1 MATSA
6 NTLETIINTLA
17 RKYKFDSDEAIKIL
31 AESELLPKKLIPKET
46 KADGNIWSSK
56 KAEEL
61 ASQYKIV
68 PTGEG
73 SGKNGKWTLKDIEKL
88 MEKPTKDKINISP
101 NALNLAND
109 NKLSLSGKV
118 GSGKDGRI
126 LLKDVELWIK
136 DEKDDDDDDD
146 LNISPR
152 ALMEANQNGLSEG
165 DLTAIHGTGKDG
177 RILLEDVKKYIT
189 STDTDD
195 SEDDESSEDED
206 EDEDE
211 KPERKKKNDKK
222 KGKISGRFGAGGVTM
237 VGGKK

>member
-6 NTLETIINTLA
+6 MTLETIINTLA
-17 RKYKFDSDEAIKIL
+17 RKYNFDSKEAISIL
-31 AESELLPKKLIPKET
+31 AMSELLPKKMIPKEIN
-46 KADGNIWSSK
+46 ADGNIWASK

-68 PTGEG
+68 PTGQG

-88 MEKPTKDKINISP
+88 MEKPTKDKMNISP

-118 GSGKDGRI
+118 GSGKEGRI
-126 LLKDVELWIK
+126 LLKDVEQWIK
-136 DEKDDDDDDD
+136 DDKEEDDEDD

-189 STDTDD
+189 STETDD
-195 SEDDESSEDED
+195 SEDDESSESEDDFEDAEED
-206 EDEDE
+206 ERPSSV
-211 KPERKKKNDKK
+211 KKGKKN
-222 KGKISGRFGAGGVTM
+222 GKISGS
-237 VGGKK
+237 KK

>member
-6 NTLETIINTLA
+6 ATLQTIINTLSK
-17 RKYKFDSDEAIKIL
+17 KYKFNSDEAIKIL
-31 AESELLPKKLIPKET
+31 SADELLPKKMMLKDTI
-46 KADGNIWSSK
+46 ADGNIWASK

-88 MEKPTKDKINISP
+88 MEKPTKSKINISP
-101 NALNLAND
+101 NALNLANE
-109 NKLSLSGKV
+109 KGLSLSGKT

-126 LLKDVELWIK
+126 LLKDVENWIK
-136 DEKDDDDDDD
+136 SDDNDEDDD

-152 ALMEANQNGLSEG
+152 ALMEAHQNGLSDG
-165 DLTAIHGTGKDG
+165 DLTSINGTGKDG

-189 STDTDD
+189 STETDD
-195 SEDDESSEDED
+195 SEDDESSEDDEED
-206 EDEDE
+206 
-211 KPERKKKNDKK
+211 KPDRKKKTTKK
-222 KGKISGRFGAGGVTM
+222 KK
-237 VGGKK
+237 

>member
-6 NTLETIINTLA
+6 ATLQKIIDTLA
-17 RKYKFDSDEAIKIL
+17 KKYKFNSDEAIQIL
-31 AESELLPKKLIPKET
+31 AADELLPKKMIPKKINAE
-46 KADGNIWSSK
+46 GNIWASK

-61 ASQYKIV
+61 ASQYKIF

-88 MEKPTKDKINISP
+88 MEKPIKDKMNISP

-109 NKLSLSGKV
+109 NNISLSNRT

-126 LLKDVELWIK
+126 LLKDVEQWIK
-136 DEKDDDDDDD
+136 DINKDDDDDDDD

-189 STDTDD
+189 STETDD
-195 SEDDESSEDED
+195 SEDDESSDGEDEHESD
-206 EDEDE
+206 N
-211 KPERKKKNDKK
+211 KLTHKRNDKK
-222 KGKISGRFGAGGVTM
+222 KNNKN
-237 VGGKK
+237 